1 MEIVVAILL
10 LFGGFTLGSISADK
24 SDEDTQSTMYLT
36 NTDGAPDSHPVN
48 QAKHQRKPFHCHA
61 DGTHIYRDLTLPYQ
75 GEVDQ
80 QASQTGDCG
89 RGRDRS
95 CNSAVSYPSA
105 VHGGKNAAIAGRNSA
120 AMEVV
125 YPDD

>member
-1 MEIVVAILL
+1 MEIVVAVLL
-10 LFGGFTLGSISADK
+10 LLGGFTLGSITADK
-24 SDEDTQSTMYLT
+24 GDMGTQSTIALSKAEST
-36 NTDGAPDSHPVN
+36 SDSHPFT
-48 QAKHQRKPFHCHA
+48 QAMQQRNPFHCHA

-95 CNSAVSYPSA
+95 CNSAVCYPSA